1 MTPWKLPLIV
11 AAIMVP
17 IVVAFYLGGGGVGL
31 GVGAMTVF
39 AVAYYAVRQKPRG
52 PIVSAGTAPGDE
64 REHVLVVAA
73 SPVEE
78 PADVT
83 RIADAAQLGHDGAAE
98 VLILAPASIG
108 FFERWTSDVEGA
120 REAAQ
125 RNLVATVAAFAK
137 AGIVAEAR
145 VGDEDVVQAVED
157 QLQTFPATRVILAG
171 REGSTPAAEAAQ
183 ELAERVEAEF
193 HRVVIM
199 SAG

>member
-17 IVVAFYLGGGGVGL
+17 IVVALYLGGGGVGL

-52 PIVSAGTAPGDE
+52 PIVSAAAPGDE

-73 SPVEE
+73 SGVEE

-83 RIADAAQLGHDGAAE
+83 RIADAACLDKGAAD

-108 FFERWTSDVEGA
+108 FLDRWASDVEGA
-120 REAAQ
+120 RQSAQ
-125 RNLVATVAAFAK
+125 RKLVATVAAFAK
-137 AGIVAEAR
+137 AGIEAEAR

-157 QLQTFPATRVILAG
+157 QLQTFPATRVILAAG
-171 REGSTPAAEAAQ
+171 DDAACADAAR
-183 ELAERVEAEF
+183 ELAERVEADF
-193 HRVVIM
+193 HQVVIM

>member
-31 GVGAMTVF
+31 GLGAMTVF

-52 PIVSAGTAPGDE
+52 PIVSAAAPDDE

-73 SPVEE
+73 SRVEE

-83 RIADAAQLGHDGAAE
+83 RIADAARLDEGAAD

-108 FFERWTSDVEGA
+108 FLDRWASDVEGA
-120 REAAQ
+120 RQSAQ
-125 RNLVATVAAFAK
+125 RRLVATVAAFAK
-137 AGIVAEAR
+137 AGIEAEAR

-157 QLQTFPATRVILAG
+157 QLQTFPATRVILAAG
-171 REGSTPAAEAAQ
+171 EDAACADAAR
-183 ELAERVEAEF
+183 ELAERVEADF
-193 HRVVIM
+193 HQVVIM

>member
-52 PIVSAGTAPGDE
+52 PIVSAAAPDDE

-73 SPVEE
+73 SRVEE

-83 RIADAAQLGHDGAAE
+83 RIADAARLDEGAAD

-108 FFERWTSDVEGA
+108 FLDRWASDVEGA
-120 REAAQ
+120 RQSAQ
-125 RNLVATVAAFAK
+125 RRLVATVAAFAK
-137 AGIVAEAR
+137 AGIEAEAR

-157 QLQTFPATRVILAG
+157 QLQTFPATRVILAAG
-171 REGSTPAAEAAQ
+171 EDAACADAAR
-183 ELAERVEAEF
+183 ELAERVEADF
-193 HRVVIM
+193 HQVVIM

>member
-11 AAIMVP
+11 CGIMVP

-39 AVAYYAVRQKPRG
+39 AIAYYAVRQKPRG
-52 PIVSAGTAPGDE
+52 PIVSAEAPDDE
-64 REHVLVVAA
+64 REYVLVVAA
-73 SPVEE
+73 SSVEE

-83 RIADAAQLGHDGAAE
+83 RIADAARLAGGAAD

-108 FFERWTSDVEGA
+108 FLDRWASDVEGA
-120 REAAQ
+120 RQSAQ
-125 RNLVATVAAFAK
+125 RRLVVTVAAFAK
-137 AGIVAEAR
+137 AGIEAEAR

-157 QLQTFPATRVILAG
+157 QLQTYPATRVILAG
-171 REGSTPAAEAAQ
+171 GDDSACEEAAR

-193 HRVVIM
+193 HQVVIM